1 MTPRTRRLHGQR
13 GAFCSRPAREAP
25 ALIRLITVHRAAGRA
40 LAHQFPT
47 AAKKAPQCGAE
58 NRAAIQRRPPARP
71 ASPSA
76 ALSLVFSSLVLR
88 LCLPGLRG
96 CFPDCF
102 SLSFLFSLPVCVCLL
117 PPLSFPFWLSILRL
131 SLSLFPV
138 SLPWLGF
145 NLPAHLW
152 VHLGGSAIL
161 RPFFLS
167 FLGTP
172 ATQLLKCKET
182 KDALGPSHVSCGL
195 GEALG
200 SLVGI
205 ALR

>member
-1 MTPRTRRLHGQR
+1 MTPRTRCLHGQR

-58 NRAAIQRRPPARP
+58 NRAAIQQRPPARP

-76 ALSLVFSSLVLR
+76 ALSLVFSLVLR

-117 PPLSFPFWLSILRL
+117 PPLSFPFWLSTLRL
-131 SLSLFPV
+131 SLSLFSV

-152 VHLGGSAIL
+152 VHLG
-161 RPFFLS
+161 LS
-167 FLGTP
+167 NPQALLSLLGTP

-182 KDALGPSHVSCGL
+182 KDALGPSHVSCSL

-200 SLVGI
+200 SLVGA